1 MAVVDQTL
9 ILGLIITQASQD
21 VTALYSLSST
31 SSWNFKARATMSLT
45 KLKEKMTKLKDD
57 TEIAE
62 EREADAKS
70 MLKDTNEKVERDQNE
85 AEGLKR
91 RITLLKADL
100 AKTTERLKEAERKL
114 GEITQKGE
122 NEEMVRKELEEV
134 EVEGD
139 EKISMLEESCV
150 EAAKEREEKVHLL
163 NEASRR
169 MVVIKRDLQTAKEK
183 EEKYFD
189 TYEKLKDTLT
199 NFTEQTKEL
208 EELDEE
214 ASEKEQLSKEKMGF
228 LKEQV
233 QEANGRAE
241 VAEREVCKLERL
253 KEETTSEI
261 KNWGGKIKEIIQ
273 EMDDITCL
281 DDEM

>member
-21 VTALYSLSST
+21 VTALCSLSST
-31 SSWNFKARATMSLT
+31 SSWNFKAKATMSLT

-57 TEIAE
+57 TEQAE

-70 MLKDTNEKVERDQNE
+70 LLKDTNEKAERDQNE

-100 AKTTERLKEAERKL
+100 AKTTERLEEAEGKL

-183 EEKYFD
+183 EEKYLD
-189 TYEKLKDTLT
+189 TYEKLKDTLR

-214 ASEKEQLSKEKMGF
+214 ASEKEQLSEEKMGF

-233 QEANGRAE
+233 KEANGRAE

-261 KNWGGKIKEIIQ
+261 KNWGEKIKEIVQ

>member
-21 VTALYSLSST
+21 VTALCSLSST
-31 SSWNFKARATMSLT
+31 SSWNFKAKATMSLT

-57 TEIAE
+57 TEQAE

-70 MLKDTNEKVERDQNE
+70 LLKDTNEKVERDQNE

-100 AKTTERLKEAERKL
+100 AKTTERLEEAEGKL

-163 NEASRR
+163 NEVSRR

-183 EEKYFD
+183 EEKYLD
-189 TYEKLKDTLT
+189 TYEKLKDTLR

-214 ASEKEQLSKEKMGF
+214 ASEKEQLSEEKMGF

-233 QEANGRAE
+233 KEANGRAE

-261 KNWGGKIKEIIQ
+261 KIWGGKIKEIIQ

>member
-100 AKTTERLKEAERKL
+100 AKTTERLEEAEGKL

-183 EEKYFD
+183 EEKYLD
-189 TYEKLKDTLT
+189 TYEKLKDTLR

>member
-100 AKTTERLKEAERKL
+100 AKTTERLEEAEGRL

-183 EEKYFD
+183 EEKYLD
-189 TYEKLKDTLT
+189 TYEKLKDTLR

-214 ASEKEQLSKEKMGF
+214 ASEKEKLSEEKMRF

-233 QEANGRAE
+233 KEANGRAE

-261 KNWGGKIKEIIQ
+261 KNWGGKIKEIVQ

>member
-1 MAVVDQTL
+1 
-9 ILGLIITQASQD
+9 
-21 VTALYSLSST
+21 
-31 SSWNFKARATMSLT
+31 MSLT

-57 TEIAE
+57 TEQAE

-70 MLKDTNEKVERDQNE
+70 LLKDTNEKAERDQNE

-100 AKTTERLKEAERKL
+100 AKTTERLEEAEGKL

-163 NEASRR
+163 NEATRR

-183 EEKYFD
+183 EEKYLD
-189 TYEKLKDTLT
+189 SYEKLKDTLR

-214 ASEKEQLSKEKMGF
+214 AGEKEKLNEEKMRF

-233 QEANGRAE
+233 KEANGRAE
-241 VAEREVCKLERL
+241 VAEREVSKLERL

-261 KNWGGKIKEIIQ
+261 KNWGGKIKEIMQ

>member
-21 VTALYSLSST
+21 VTALCSLSST
-31 SSWNFKARATMSLT
+31 SSWNFKAKATMSLT

-57 TEIAE
+57 TEQAE

-70 MLKDTNEKVERDQNE
+70 LLKDTNEKVERDQNE

-100 AKTTERLKEAERKL
+100 AKTTERLEEAEGKL

-183 EEKYFD
+183 EEKYLD
-189 TYEKLKDTLT
+189 TYEKLKDTLR

-214 ASEKEQLSKEKMGF
+214 ASEKEQLSEEKMGF

-233 QEANGRAE
+233 KEANGRAE

-261 KNWGGKIKEIIQ
+261 KIWGGKIKEIIQ

>member
-21 VTALYSLSST
+21 VTALCSLSST
-31 SSWNFKARATMSLT
+31 SSWNFKAKATMSLT

-57 TEIAE
+57 TEQAE

-70 MLKDTNEKVERDQNE
+70 LLKDTNEKVERDKTE

-100 AKTTERLKEAERKL
+100 AKTTERLEEAEGKL

-183 EEKYFD
+183 EEKYLD
-189 TYEKLKDTLT
+189 TYEKLKDTLR

-214 ASEKEQLSKEKMGF
+214 ASEKEQLSEEKMGF

-233 QEANGRAE
+233 KEANGRAE

-261 KNWGGKIKEIIQ
+261 KNWGGKIKEIVQ

>member
-21 VTALYSLSST
+21 VTALCSLSST
-31 SSWNFKARATMSLT
+31 SSWNFKAKATMSLT

-57 TEIAE
+57 TEQAE

-70 MLKDTNEKVERDQNE
+70 LLKDTNEKVERDKTE

-100 AKTTERLKEAERKL
+100 AKTTERLEEAEGKL

-163 NEASRR
+163 NEATRR

-183 EEKYFD
+183 EEKYLD
-189 TYEKLKDTLT
+189 TYEKLKDTLR

-214 ASEKEQLSKEKMGF
+214 ASEKEQLSEEKMGF

-233 QEANGRAE
+233 KEANGRAE

>member
-21 VTALYSLSST
+21 VTALCSLSST
-31 SSWNFKARATMSLT
+31 SSWNFKAKATMSLT

-57 TEIAE
+57 TEQAE

-70 MLKDTNEKVERDQNE
+70 LLKDTNEKVERDKTE

-100 AKTTERLKEAERKL
+100 AKTTERLEEAEGKL

-163 NEASRR
+163 NEATRR

-183 EEKYFD
+183 EEKYLD
-189 TYEKLKDTLT
+189 TYEKLKDTLR

-214 ASEKEQLSKEKMGF
+214 ASEKEQLSEEKMGF

-233 QEANGRAE
+233 KEANGRAE

-253 KEETTSEI
+253 KDETTSEI

>member
-70 MLKDTNEKVERDQNE
+70 MLKDTNEKVERDLNE

-100 AKTTERLKEAERKL
+100 AKTTERLEEAEGKL

-183 EEKYFD
+183 EEKYLD
-189 TYEKLKDTLT
+189 TYEKLKDTLR

>member
-21 VTALYSLSST
+21 VTALCSLSST
-31 SSWNFKARATMSLT
+31 SSWNFKAKATMSLT

-57 TEIAE
+57 TEQAE

-70 MLKDTNEKVERDQNE
+70 LLKDTNEKVERDKTE

-100 AKTTERLKEAERKL
+100 AKTTERLEEAEGKL

-163 NEASRR
+163 NEATRR

-183 EEKYFD
+183 EEKYLD
-189 TYEKLKDTLT
+189 TYEKLKDTLR

-214 ASEKEQLSKEKMGF
+214 ASEKEQLSEEKMGF

-233 QEANGRAE
+233 KEANGRAE

-261 KNWGGKIKEIIQ
+261 KNWGGKIKEIVQ

>member
-21 VTALYSLSST
+21 VTALCSLSST
-31 SSWNFKARATMSLT
+31 SSWNFKAKATMSLT

-57 TEIAE
+57 TEQAE

-70 MLKDTNEKVERDQNE
+70 LLKDTNEKVERDKTE

-100 AKTTERLKEAERKL
+100 AKTTERLEEAEGKL

-122 NEEMVRKELEEV
+122 NKEMVRKELEEV

-139 EKISMLEESCV
+139 EKISMLEENCV

-169 MVVIKRDLQTAKEK
+169 MVVIKRDLQAAKEK
-183 EEKYFD
+183 EEKYLD
-189 TYEKLKDTLT
+189 TYEKLKDTLR

-214 ASEKEQLSKEKMGF
+214 ASEKEKLSEEKMRF

-233 QEANGRAE
+233 KEANGRAE

-261 KNWGGKIKEIIQ
+261 KNWGGKIKEIMQ

>member
-1 MAVVDQTL
+1 
-9 ILGLIITQASQD
+9 
-21 VTALYSLSST
+21 
-31 SSWNFKARATMSLT
+31 
-45 KLKEKMTKLKDD
+45 MTKLKDD
-57 TEIAE
+57 TEQAE

-70 MLKDTNEKVERDQNE
+70 LLKDTNEKAERDQNE

-100 AKTTERLKEAERKL
+100 AKTTERLEEAEGKL

-183 EEKYFD
+183 EEKYLD
-189 TYEKLKDTLT
+189 TYEKLKDTLR

-214 ASEKEQLSKEKMGF
+214 ASEKEQLSEEKMGF

-233 QEANGRAE
+233 KEANGRAE

-261 KNWGGKIKEIIQ
+261 KNWGEKIKEIVQ

-281 DDEM
+281 DDEMWIFMYVSLYSVWTKSFGTWLTPSWTDLWGEFLCNQAQSWSPSL

>member
-100 AKTTERLKEAERKL
+100 AKTTERLEEAEGKL

-183 EEKYFD
+183 EEKYLD
-189 TYEKLKDTLT
+189 TYEKLKDTLR

-214 ASEKEQLSKEKMGF
+214 ASEKEKLSEEKMRF

-233 QEANGRAE
+233 KEANGRAE

>member
-57 TEIAE
+57 TEKAE

-214 ASEKEQLSKEKMGF
+214 ASEKEKLSEEKMVF

-233 QEANGRAE
+233 KEANGRAE

-273 EMDDITCL
+273 EMDCITCL

>member
-1 MAVVDQTL
+1 
-9 ILGLIITQASQD
+9 
-21 VTALYSLSST
+21 
-31 SSWNFKARATMSLT
+31 MSLT

-57 TEIAE
+57 TEQAE

-70 MLKDTNEKVERDQNE
+70 LLKDTNEKVERDKTE

-100 AKTTERLKEAERKL
+100 AKTTERLEEAEGKL

-139 EKISMLEESCV
+139 EKISMLEENCV

-169 MVVIKRDLQTAKEK
+169 MVVIKRDLQAAKEK
-183 EEKYFD
+183 EEKYLD
-189 TYEKLKDTLT
+189 TYEKLKDTLR

-214 ASEKEQLSKEKMGF
+214 ASEKEQLNEEKMRF

-233 QEANGRAE
+233 KEANGRAE

-261 KNWGGKIKEIIQ
+261 KNWGGKIKEIVQ

>member
-1 MAVVDQTL
+1 
-9 ILGLIITQASQD
+9 
-21 VTALYSLSST
+21 
-31 SSWNFKARATMSLT
+31 
-45 KLKEKMTKLKDD
+45 MTKLKDD
-57 TEIAE
+57 TEQAE

-70 MLKDTNEKVERDQNE
+70 LLKDTNEKAERDQNE

-100 AKTTERLKEAERKL
+100 AKTTERLEEAEGKL

-163 NEASRR
+163 NEATRR

-183 EEKYFD
+183 EEKHLD
-189 TYEKLKDTLT
+189 TYEKLKDTLR

-214 ASEKEQLSKEKMGF
+214 ASGKEQLNEEKMRF

-233 QEANGRAE
+233 KEANGRAE
-241 VAEREVCKLERL
+241 VAEREVSKLERL

-261 KNWGGKIKEIIQ
+261 KNWGGKIKEIMQ

-281 DDEM
+281 DDEMWIFTYVSLYSVWTKSFGTWLTPSWTDLWGEFLCNQAQSWSPSL